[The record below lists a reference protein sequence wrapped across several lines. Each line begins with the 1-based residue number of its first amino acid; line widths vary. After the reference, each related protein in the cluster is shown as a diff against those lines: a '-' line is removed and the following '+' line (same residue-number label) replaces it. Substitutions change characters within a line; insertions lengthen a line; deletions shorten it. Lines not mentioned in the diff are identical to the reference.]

1 MAEYCEYMWDP
12 TRGHPNHALARS
24 IYQEQSRFN
33 IRDKKL
39 AIKTVRAILR
49 DMPGV
54 GELNKEFIINVFTF
68 FSAQARI

>member
-12 TRGHPNHALARS
+12 TRGHANHALARS
-24 IYQEQSRFN
+24 IYQDQARFD

-54 GELNKEFIINVFTF
+54 GE
-68 FSAQARI
+68 